1 MPFLDAIVHFD
12 SRRNE
17 DMWIHI
23 FYKGSKYKGA
33 VKAAF
38 CIGSNKIVTSD
49 DFMWHDFF
57 WIEHYGAKKP
67 VPEKS
72 SPGKQSGWVLLD
84 VGNGGMEYFS
94 WRKEKQ
100 VSFDR
105 ALSLGD
111 KKGVIV
117 LKSTRTNRCR
127 DPVTQGLFYD
137 DLLNHYGQVHRV
149 SFMFANFSMPRAN
162 AISISVGKILKF
174 IPQNPNLLRS
184 FPRQTQYVF
193 STLPI
198 TMGVLQDRRSAA

>member
-94 WRKEKQ
+94 WTKYKRMAFIKLLLWGTRTA
-100 VSFDR
+100 S
-105 ALSLGD
+105 S
-111 KKGVIV
+111 

-127 DPVTQGLFYD
+127 DPITQGLFYD
-137 DLLNHYGQVHRV
+137 NLLNHYGQVHRV
-149 SFMFANFSMPRAN
+149 IFMFVA
-162 AISISVGKILKF
+162 
-174 IPQNPNLLRS
+174 
-184 FPRQTQYVF
+184 
-193 STLPI
+193 
-198 TMGVLQDRRSAA
+198 LQR